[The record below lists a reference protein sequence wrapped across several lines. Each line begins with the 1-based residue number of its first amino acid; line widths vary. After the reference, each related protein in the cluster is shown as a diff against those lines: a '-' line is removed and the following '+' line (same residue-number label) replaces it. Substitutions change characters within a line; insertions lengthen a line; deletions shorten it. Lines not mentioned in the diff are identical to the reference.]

1 MFVNIRS
8 KRVFFAT
15 KPLSRQAYFCGDK
28 RHVFFAINTCYSSQN
43 YASCDKIMLA
53 RQIRIVIKV
62 FSRQKFCRD
71 KHTFVASKD
80 VVCRDKHVSRDKTF
94 VATKMILWQLPP
106 MIVSCLSLFAVMP
119 SAGPSAGR
127 LPARLCLL
135 LHVVLRRW
143 GWFFFFFFFLFAR
156 KKSVYVMISVRP
168 LSWSSVTSSWMWVAE
183 FWDTEISVILGT
195 YRALLTAS
203 STWKF
208 SSDRNEMGAYS
219 HVRVFSLS
227 ATKTAMPSSLTVAIS
242 RTLFRQDLSNW
253 RNSRVCALVTSPGD
267 CSAPYYGVVE
277 IELAAVCWAVW

>member
-143 GWFFFFFFFLFAR
+143 G
-156 KKSVYVMISVRP
+156 
-168 LSWSSVTSSWMWVAE
+168 
-183 FWDTEISVILGT
+183 
-195 YRALLTAS
+195 
-203 STWKF
+203 
-208 SSDRNEMGAYS
+208 
-219 HVRVFSLS
+219 
-227 ATKTAMPSSLTVAIS
+227 
-242 RTLFRQDLSNW
+242 
-253 RNSRVCALVTSPGD
+253 
-267 CSAPYYGVVE
+267 
-277 IELAAVCWAVW
+277 